1 MHGAQGLP
9 KGVAAGYDVDVE
21 QTSPTIIDTCPSCGG
36 SIDVSGELPFAQ
48 IFCPHCSQGMRA
60 RKMFNNFELVELIGE
75 GGMGS
80 VFKAYDHSLER
91 MVALKVLRREMS
103 AKEEEKA
110 KLEQEARITASVN
123 HPHVVRVYSFG
134 EANGQF
140 YLAMELVEKGSL
152 DDLMSIQTR
161 VPEAQVLEIG
171 IQIAQGLEAAVE
183 KGLIHR
189 DVKPGNILFAD
200 SHTTKIV
207 DFGLARVL
215 EEEAEARGEI
225 WGTPYYI
232 APERLNY
239 EPEDFRSDIYSL
251 GGTLF
256 HAIAGRPPF
265 EAESA
270 SMVALKQIKSQPVS
284 LEAFVPD
291 VASETAFVINRMLE
305 KNPADRYASYG
316 ELIEHLEFARAK
328 VMEHAGRPATQKKR
342 EVVKI
347 ETKRTKLYGMLI
359 SIAALLVILSVA
371 AYLVLQSKTES
382 AMALRESLES
392 SWASD
397 PFVTGMRALEAG
409 KYDKAQELLQKAVAE
424 TSPRTEQ
431 GVWARLN
438 YALALTLAGKREEG
452 IAQMKKITQRGLFSD
467 DSEQHALANTF
478 LYTADF
484 GSRTGVINLEALN
497 NYPQEDVAAM
507 LLFFAGVSD
516 WAHGHKEEANEL
528 FNYFLAAPIPSN
540 VASWET
546 YQKIARRLLS
556 AS

>member
-1 MHGAQGLP
+1 MA
-9 KGVAAGYDVDVE
+9 GVEESPDV
-21 QTSPTIIDTCPSCGG
+21 IIDTCPACGG

-48 IFCPHCSQGMRA
+48 IFCPHCGEGMRA

-80 VFKAYDHSLER
+80 VFKAYDHALER

-103 AKEEEKA
+103 AREEERA
-110 KLEQEARITASVN
+110 KIEQEARITASVN

-134 EANGQF
+134 AACGQF

-171 IQIAQGLEAAVE
+171 IQIAQGLEAASE

-200 SHTTKIV
+200 PHATKIV
-207 DFGLARVL
+207 DFGLARAL

-284 LEAFVPD
+284 LEAFAPD
-291 VASETAFVINRMLE
+291 VAPETAYVINRMLE
-305 KNPADRYASYG
+305 KKPDDRYASYA

-328 VMEHAGRPATQKKR
+328 VMERAGRPPGAKKR
-342 EVVKI
+342 EIVKL
-347 ETKRTKLYGMLI
+347 ETSRTKLYGVLI
-359 SIAALLVILSVA
+359 SSVMLVLVLGAALFF
-371 AYLVLQSKTES
+371 VLKSKTES
-382 AMALRESLES
+382 AAALREAIVAL
-392 SWASD
+392 WAGD
-397 PFVTGMRALEAG
+397 PFSTGMRALAAG
-409 KYDKAQELLQKAVAE
+409 RYDKAQELLGRASAE
-424 TSPRTEQ
+424 APKRSEQ
-431 GVWARLN
+431 GIWAKLN
-438 YALALTLAGKREEG
+438 YALALTLSGQRDYAIE
-452 IAQMKKITQRGLFSD
+452 QMQEITRQGLFTD
-467 DSEQHALANTF
+467 NNAKHDLANAF
-478 LYTADF
+478 LYAAEF
-484 GSRTGVINLEALN
+484 GSRTREISAPELH
-497 NYPQEDVAAM
+497 NYPQEGVGAIV
-507 LLFFAGVSD
+507 LFFAGVSNH
-516 WAHGHKEEANEL
+516 ANEHPEEAEEL
-528 FNYFLAAPIPSN
+528 FTKFLAVEPPKDIPS
-540 VASWET
+540 WKT
-546 YQKIARRLLS
+546 YQEIARRLKS
-556 AS
+556 AP